1 MAIFQGK
8 FHTVCAS
15 YIRLTLTKIRT
26 CVSPILYFPSATLII
41 GNWVGHWHSDTNSLT
56 CKARNNLLEKFH
68 ISAMKAW
75 SLKENYSQKS
85 PLIFFPT
92 IIQVYLFQ
100 QEFDPWNP
108 QVFDQ
113 FFGSPSIL
121 EKIQLFFTLSKNQ
134 ACLMDDY
141 RIYDLSWKV
150 RNT

>member
-1 MAIFQGK
+1 
-8 FHTVCAS
+8 
-15 YIRLTLTKIRT
+15 
-26 CVSPILYFPSATLII
+26 
-41 GNWVGHWHSDTNSLT
+41 
-56 CKARNNLLEKFH
+56 
-68 ISAMKAW
+68 MKAW

-92 IIQVYLFQ
+92 IIQESTYFSKNLTLETSKFLTS
-100 QEFDPWNP
+100 FLD
-108 QVFDQ
+108 
-113 FFGSPSIL
+113 PSIL

>member
-1 MAIFQGK
+1 
-8 FHTVCAS
+8 
-15 YIRLTLTKIRT
+15 
-26 CVSPILYFPSATLII
+26 
-41 GNWVGHWHSDTNSLT
+41 
-56 CKARNNLLEKFH
+56 
-68 ISAMKAW
+68 MKAW
-75 SLKENYSQKS
+75 SPPRKLLSKITINFLPNHYSR
-85 PLIFFPT
+85 
-92 IIQVYLFQ
+92 VYLFQ

-141 RIYDLSWKV
+141 RIYYDLSLKV